1 VIGSGVEV
9 AIDWNGVA
17 KLLERQDGGSELYV
31 EFRELSVA
39 PLVELVGRV
48 VEMDPAER
56 ARMVIDAGSAGMF
69 SQAEIFALAGRAD
82 FPA

>member
-1 VIGSGVEV
+1 MPGPFVS
-9 AIDWNGVA
+9 IDWNSEA

-31 EFRELSVA
+31 EFRELATAS
-39 PLVELVGRV
+39 LVELVAKV
-48 VEMDPAER
+48 VEMDPAVR

-69 SQAEIFALAGRAD
+69 NQTEILKLAGRAD